1 MTNLT
6 EQLNAL
12 LPQTHCRQC
21 GFSGCL
27 PYAQALAQHK
37 TASNLCI
44 MGKAEAFLFGE
55 MVQYMSSKSS
65 NDKDFDLEEKL
76 SSLGYPIGEKVLELC
91 SVREKNF
98 KKETKIVQM
107 LQFIHNNVW
116 KMLFGKQADGLQ
128 KSNEDEDEYR
138 IIEISPITNKYIPF
152 QKAQSNCAAFLGGII
167 EGILNSADFRC
178 KVSTFF
184 FDVDGIMKTYYIVK
198 FDHDII
204 VRDAGMK

>member
-1 MTNLT
+1 M
-6 EQLNAL
+6 AL
-12 LPQTHCRQC
+12 QKPKDFYDRSLKIKNQVPITT
-21 GFSGCL
+21 FS
-27 PYAQALAQHK
+27 
-37 TASNLCI
+37 
-44 MGKAEAFLFGE
+44 FLFGE
-55 MVQYMSSKSS
+55 MVQYMQSKSS
-65 NDKDFDLEEKL
+65 GDKEFDLEEKL

-128 KSNEDEDEYR
+128 KSTDDEDEYR
-138 IIEISPITNKYIPF
+138 IIENSPITNRYIPY
-152 QKAQSNCAAFLGGII
+152 QKGQSNCAAFLGGII

-184 FDVDGIMKTYYIVK
+184 FDVDGAMKTYYIIK
-198 FDHDII
+198 FDHDVIT
-204 VRDAGMK
+204 RDAGMK